1 MRNGRGSKM
10 KKNGKLTKAEERKVA
25 DAMEITRQWLEAHM
39 QDEPKPYGFWDLY
52 KAHREF
58 CDGSWIMRDE

>member
-1 MRNGRGSKM
+1 M
-10 KKNGKLTKAEERKVA
+10 KKDGKLTKAEERKVA

-39 QDEPKPYGFWDLY
+39 EDEPKPYGFWDFY

-58 CDGSWIMRDE
+58 CDGFWMMCGE